1 MRGILA
7 LACAILASV
16 IAAAAPQQAAT
27 ADSIFASAKAA
38 AARQHK
44 DIFLVFG
51 ASWCGPCH
59 ELEAFLADRQMR
71 PLIDKHFVIA
81 DLRVEEERGKH
92 PELNTPGGDQLLAD
106 LGGKDS
112 GVPFIVF
119 LDDRGRPIINSLRPV
134 QGKAKG
140 ENVGYPVL
148 PEEIDWFMTML
159 QKAVPSMTKAD
170 AGILET
176 WLRRVAARR
185 PQ

>member
-1 MRGILA
+1 VRGILA
-7 LACAILASV
+7 LACALLVSV
-16 IAAAAPQQAAT
+16 FAAAAPQQPPT
-27 ADSIFASAKAA
+27 ADNIFASAKAA

-44 DIFLVFG
+44 GIFLVFG

-59 ELEAFLADRQMR
+59 ELEAFLADKQMG
-71 PLIDKHFVIA
+71 PLIDKHFVVA

-92 PELNTPGGDQLLAD
+92 PELNTPGGEKLLAD

-119 LDDRGRPIINSLRPV
+119 LDTQGRPIVNSLRPV

-159 QKAVPSMTKAD
+159 QKAVPAMSQPD
-170 AGILET
+170 ARAIEA
-176 WLRRVAARR
+176 WLRAAADRET
-185 PQ
+185 P